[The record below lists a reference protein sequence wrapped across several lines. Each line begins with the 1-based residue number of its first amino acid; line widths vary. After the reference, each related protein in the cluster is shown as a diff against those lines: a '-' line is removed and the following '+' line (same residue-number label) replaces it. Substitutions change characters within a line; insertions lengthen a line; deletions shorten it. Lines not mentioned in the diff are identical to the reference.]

1 MSGAG
6 TAHGT
11 DDDLADVIQTFDT
24 RFLVALLH
32 DEIDIVKL
40 AREELVSRGLDSNG
54 RWVGFTEAGETPAH

>member
-6 TAHGT
+6 TPHGT

-54 RWVGFTEAGETPAH
+54 RWVGFTETGETPAH